1 MKYFNQLAI
10 GIMAVSS
17 LSSCVT
23 VSPDGVKRVEFNKVV
38 VSGERTREGVAW
50 LIKPDCSMQS
60 IPTVRVVE
68 PPKHGKL
75 VIVKESVFPTTAK
88 GIYSKCKA
96 VKVQGSVGYYT
107 SDKGYLGM
115 DSLTVRVSYGNG
127 RIEDSVLNIKVV
139 K

>member
-1 MKYFNQLAI
+1 MKYFGQLVMGVMAI
-10 GIMAVSS
+10 SS

-23 VSPDGVKRVEFNKVV
+23 VSPDGVKRVEFNKVA

-50 LIKPDCSMQS
+50 HIKPDCSMQNM
-60 IPTVRVVE
+60 PTVRVVE

-75 VIVKESVFPTTAK
+75 EIVKEGIFPTTAK
-88 GIYSKCKA
+88 GLYNKCRS

-107 SDKGYLGM
+107 SDKGYIGM
-115 DSLTVRVSYGNG
+115 DRLTVRVSYGNG
-127 RIEDSVLNIKVV
+127 RIEDTVLNIKVV